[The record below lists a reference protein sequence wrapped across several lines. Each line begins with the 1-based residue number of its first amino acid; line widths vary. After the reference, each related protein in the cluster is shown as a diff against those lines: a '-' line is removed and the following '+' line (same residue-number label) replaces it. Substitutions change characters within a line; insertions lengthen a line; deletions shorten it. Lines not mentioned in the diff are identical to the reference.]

1 MCGAEVEKGEV
12 PSPPWKPR
20 VIVATPWQRRAGFL
34 LCHCLWILKTTTPG
48 FQAAGRAESDLHVRK
63 LPLVAVE
70 SDWRGEAGGGK
81 TVRRLLLCSR

>member
-34 LCHCLWILKTTTPG
+34 LCHCLWILKTTTPKDSKQQG
-48 FQAAGRAESDLHVRK
+48 GRSQICTSESSL
-63 LPLVAVE
+63 
-70 SDWRGEAGGGK
+70 
-81 TVRRLLLCSR
+81 